1 MSKRTYEEIIDYVE
15 WQSQYKCK
23 VISAKPECTFN
34 DLGIEVNVW
43 NVKTDKDGAW
53 WVVEGDAVP
62 MNLYPQDAYYFSAD
76 EVYSFHIGLMERMNS
91 SQEYRPE
98 DFIRAVTLGSDI
110 APQIFRKL
118 KGVADLLDKA
128 VEIEDFQSIGVQC
141 REILIELGNS
151 IYKDYMAGDMEQPQ
165 ASNFKRK
172 AELFIQYFLVGKDNS
187 DYRNIIK
194 KITDS
199 IWDYAAKITHST
211 NTTFYEASTCV
222 TLCIALVSVFENIR
236 QKMLDPT
243 YQLECKNCKS
253 KKLKIVGEQLN
264 DEGIVS
270 ILHLECE
277 QCGETL
283 EIIFNEQ
290 QEKEGKINTHI
301 K

>member
-1 MSKRTYEEIIDYVE
+1 
-15 WQSQYKCK
+15 
-23 VISAKPECTFN
+23 
-34 DLGIEVNVW
+34 
-43 NVKTDKDGAW
+43 
-53 WVVEGDAVP
+53 

-172 AELFIQYFLVGKDNS
+172 AELFIQYF
-187 DYRNIIK
+187 
-194 KITDS
+194 
-199 IWDYAAKITHST
+199 
-211 NTTFYEASTCV
+211 
-222 TLCIALVSVFENIR
+222 
-236 QKMLDPT
+236 
-243 YQLECKNCKS
+243 
-253 KKLKIVGEQLN
+253 
-264 DEGIVS
+264 
-270 ILHLECE
+270 
-277 QCGETL
+277 
-283 EIIFNEQ
+283 
-290 QEKEGKINTHI
+290 
-301 K
+301 